1 MYFINP
7 KVNSVQKKES
17 NIQRAGARRLE
28 GNGKTGMHNR
38 PVSGGGWEA
47 KLGVRYQI
55 YQVGGK
61 TDC

>member
-1 MYFINP
+1 M
-7 KVNSVQKKES
+7 QKKES